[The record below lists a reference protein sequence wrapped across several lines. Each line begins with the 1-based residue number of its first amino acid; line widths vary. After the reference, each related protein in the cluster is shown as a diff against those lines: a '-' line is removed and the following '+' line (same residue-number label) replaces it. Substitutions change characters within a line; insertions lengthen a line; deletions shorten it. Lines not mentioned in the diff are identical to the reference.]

1 MDIEKIIKEYD
12 LEKKIISIRR
22 QIHANPD
29 LSEHEEN
36 TMSFVSKC
44 LDEWGIEYK
53 TGFAK
58 TGIVAIIKGQKDGKV
73 IALRGDM
80 DALPIDEET
89 GLEFASQKSGVMHAC
104 GHDAHISIL
113 LIVAFILKQIDVEL
127 KGSVKFFFQPAEE
140 TIGGAKRMIEDGCME
155 NPEVDYVLGL
165 HVEPA
170 YDTGK
175 VGIRYGKMYASSDMI
190 DVTITGKGAH
200 GAHPNEG
207 IDAII
212 VATNVLNTIQTVVSR
227 NVSPLD
233 SVVCTFGMINGGTVR
248 NQIADHVRMEGIIR
262 TLDVESRVKV
272 REKVGK
278 ICKNISEAMDANI
291 EYKVMESYG
300 PLINN
305 DQVTGVIEKNA
316 IETLGKENVILEKEP
331 DLSCEDFSYFA
342 LKKPACYFHLG
353 CYAEKNG
360 PRVDLHHPKFTIDE
374 NCLMTGV
381 KLQIKNVITLLNEG
395 V

>member
-1 MDIEKIIKEYD
+1 MAVYHRHLLIKEDIMDIEKIIKEYD

-36 TMSFVSKC
+36 TMSFVSNC

-53 TGFAK
+53 TDFAK
-58 TGIVAIIKGQKDGKV
+58 NGIVAIIRGQKAGKV
-73 IALRGDM
+73 VALRGDM

-89 GLEFASQKSGVMHAC
+89 GLEFASQRPGVMHAC

-113 LIVAFILKQIDVEL
+113 LIAAFILKQIDVEL

-190 DVTITGKGAH
+190 DITITGKGAH

-262 TLDVESRVKV
+262 TLDVEARVKV

-278 ICKNISEAMDANI
+278 ICKNISEAMGASI

-305 DQVTGVIEKNA
+305 N
-316 IETLGKENVILEKEP
+316 
-331 DLSCEDFSYFA
+331 
-342 LKKPACYFHLG
+342 
-353 CYAEKNG
+353 
-360 PRVDLHHPKFTIDE
+360 R
-374 NCLMTGV
+374 
-381 KLQIKNVITLLNEG
+381 
-395 V
+395 